1 MSAAAA
7 QGRAPL
13 LSGLDLER
21 MLGVEIGPLDRPIL
35 RRDLGWRALFA
46 DHADTAALRAKYA
59 DDAGVRTEA
68 LAAIDLVW
76 DAERGL
82 DRLLEAHGPA
92 DYVVA
97 SHVVEHVPDLLGW
110 LSALR
115 RVLRPGGEIRLVVP
129 DKRFC
134 FDCHRAESTLADVLA
149 AAVARPTAPPLPR
162 IADQFLH
169 VVEADAAAIWAG
181 RPPPPPVVDAG
192 RWRWAEGVCR
202 AVLAS
207 GRYQDVHCWV
217 FTPARFCRL
226 MGELCA
232 FGALDLGC
240 SLFRDTEP
248 DGLEFLVGLRR
259 PAAAGPAADPAADPA
274 AAVAGWQA
282 AAARA
287 LAALPP

>member
-1 MSAAAA
+1 MSV
-7 QGRAPL
+7 GRAPL
-13 LSGLDLER
+13 LAGLDLQQ

-46 DHADTAALRAKYA
+46 DHADTRSLAAKYA
-59 DDAGVRTEA
+59 DDPGVDVSR
-68 LAAIDLVW
+68 LAPIDLVW
-76 DAERGL
+76 DPAHGL
-82 DRLLEAHGPA
+82 DALLAAGGAPA

-110 LSALR
+110 LAALR

-134 FDCHRAESTLADVLA
+134 FDCHRAETTLADILA
-149 AAVARPTAPPLPR
+149 AKVAAPASPPIAR

-181 RPPPPPVVDAG
+181 RPPPPPAIDAA
-192 RWRWAEGVCR
+192 RWAWAEGVCR
-202 AVLAS
+202 EVLDS
-207 GRYQDVHCWV
+207 GRYQDVHCWI
-217 FTPARFCRL
+217 FTPRSFCSLMAR
-226 MGELCA
+226 LCEFA
-232 FGALDLGC
+232 ALDFEC

-248 DGLEFLVGLRR
+248 DGLEFLAGLRR
-259 PAAAGPAADPAADPA
+259 PLASDPA
-274 AAVAGWQA
+274 AAAAGWRD

-287 LAALPP
+287 VAAPPDAAQG